1 MIAIARFETKDVERH
16 PVVKEILK
24 IYKETDIE

>member
-1 MIAIARFETKDVERH
+1 MIAMARFDIKDVERH

-24 IYKETDIE
+24 IYKEED

>member
-1 MIAIARFETKDVERH
+1 MIAMAQFETRDVERH

-24 IYKETDIE
+24 IYKDDAIE

>member
-1 MIAIARFETKDVERH
+1 MIAMARFESTDVERH

-24 IYKETDIE
+24 LYKDTDVD